1 MGFRAQHEKL
11 PYTCCRFSQD
21 NVFIVGINKRVRRR
35 LTIFFFLL
43 FLALAGLVAWWL
55 TRGREGMQFV
65 RYEEFGIDMPV
76 NYSVHGIDVSKF
88 QGNVNW
94 MAVRQMQ
101 VDDIR
106 LSFAFIKATE
116 GITRQ
121 DATFKR
127 NWERAKDAGVIRGAY
142 HFFYSTRDPIKQAIN
157 FKNVVQ
163 LETGDLPPV
172 LDIEVHNNQ
181 PPAVIRSTAR
191 IWLEEMEKAY
201 GVKPII
207 YTNINF
213 YEKYLG
219 AEFDEYPLWVAHYYQ
234 KDKPRS
240 ARNWVFWQHSDIG
253 RVNGIRT
260 TVDFNVFR
268 GDSTDLIKLCIP

>member
-1 MGFRAQHEKL
+1 MARSKRIRRRPFI
-11 PYTCCRFSQD
+11 YIF
-21 NVFIVGINKRVRRR
+21 VFIS
-35 LTIFFFLL
+35 
-43 FLALAGLVAWWL
+43 LAGAAVWWL
-55 TRGREGMQFV
+55 LRTKEPMTFV

-76 NYSVHGIDVSKF
+76 NYSIHGIDISKF

-101 VDDIR
+101 VDEIR
-106 LSFAFIKATE
+106 ISFAFIKATE
-116 GITRQ
+116 GISRQ
-121 DATFKR
+121 DGTFQR
-127 NWERAKDAGVIRGAY
+127 NWEKAKEAGVVRGAY

-157 FKNVVQ
+157 FRNVVQ
-163 LETGDLPPV
+163 LESGDLPPV

-181 PPAVIRSTAR
+181 PAAVIRSTAR
-191 IWLEEMEKAY
+191 IWLEDMEKAY

-207 YTNINF
+207 YTNIHF

-219 AEFDEYPLWVAHYYQ
+219 KEFDDYPLWVAHYYQ

-253 RVNGIRT
+253 HVNGIRT
-260 TVDFNVFR
+260 TVDFNVFK
-268 GDSTDLIKLCIP
+268 GDSTELLKLCIP

>member
-1 MGFRAQHEKL
+1 MAR
-11 PYTCCRFSQD
+11 S
-21 NVFIVGINKRVRRR
+21 KRVRRR
-35 LTIFFFLL
+35 PFIYIFVFIS
-43 FLALAGLVAWWL
+43 LAGAAAAAWWWL
-55 TRGREGMQFV
+55 RTKEPMTFV

-76 NYSVHGIDVSKF
+76 NYSVHGIDISKF

-101 VDDIR
+101 VDEIR
-106 LSFAFIKATE
+106 ISFAFIKATE
-116 GITRQ
+116 GISRQ
-121 DATFKR
+121 DGTFQR
-127 NWERAKDAGVIRGAY
+127 NWEKAKEAGVIRGAY

-157 FKNVVQ
+157 FRNVVQ
-163 LETGDLPPV
+163 LESGDLPPV

-191 IWLEEMEKAY
+191 IWLEDMEKAY

-207 YTNINF
+207 YTNIHF

-219 AEFDEYPLWVAHYYQ
+219 KEFDDYPLWVAHYYQ

-253 RVNGIRT
+253 HVNGIRT

-268 GDSTDLIKLCIP
+268 GDSTELLKLCIP

>member
-1 MGFRAQHEKL
+1 ML
-11 PYTCCRFSQD
+11 L
-21 NVFIVGINKRVRRR
+21 NFIAHQLRMARRKRVRRR
-35 LTIFFFLL
+35 PFIYIFIFIG
-43 FLALAGLVAWWL
+43 LAGAVAAWWFL
-55 TRGREGMQFV
+55 RGKEPITFV

-76 NYSVHGIDVSKF
+76 NYSIHGIDISKF

-101 VDDIR
+101 VDEIR
-106 LSFAFIKATE
+106 ISFAFIKATE
-116 GITRQ
+116 GISRQ
-121 DATFKR
+121 DATFQR
-127 NWERAKDAGVIRGAY
+127 NWEKAKEARVIRGAY

-157 FKNVVQ
+157 FRNVVQ
-163 LETGDLPPV
+163 LESGDLPPV

-191 IWLEEMEKAY
+191 IWLEDMEKAY

-207 YTNINF
+207 YTNIHF
-213 YEKYLG
+213 YETYLG
-219 AEFDEYPLWVAHYYQ
+219 KEFDDYPLWVAHYYQ
-234 KDKPRS
+234 KNKPRS

-253 RVNGIRT
+253 HVNGIRT

-268 GDSTDLIKLCIP
+268 GDSADLLKLCIP

>member
-1 MGFRAQHEKL
+1 MAR
-11 PYTCCRFSQD
+11 S
-21 NVFIVGINKRVRRR
+21 KRLRRRR
-35 LTIFFFLL
+35 LIYIFL
-43 FLALAGLVAWWL
+43 FLGLASATAAWWL
-55 TRGREGMQFV
+55 LRGKQPLSFV

-76 NYSVHGIDVSKF
+76 NYSIHGIDISKF

-101 VDDIR
+101 VDEIR
-106 LSFAFIKATE
+106 ISFAFIKATE
-116 GITRQ
+116 GISRQ
-121 DATFKR
+121 DGTFQR
-127 NWERAKDAGVIRGAY
+127 NWDKAKEAGVIRGAY

-157 FKNVVQ
+157 FRNVVQ
-163 LETGDLPPV
+163 LESGDLPPV

-191 IWLEEMEKAY
+191 IWLEDMEKAY

-207 YTNINF
+207 YTNIHF
-213 YEKYLG
+213 YETYLG
-219 AEFDEYPLWVAHYYQ
+219 KDFDEYPLWVAHYYQ

-253 RVNGIRT
+253 HVNGIRG

-268 GDSTDLIKLCIP
+268 GDSSDLIKLCIP

>member
-1 MGFRAQHEKL
+1 MAKKKRA
-11 PYTCCRFSQD
+11 
-21 NVFIVGINKRVRRR
+21 RRP
-35 LTIFFFLL
+35 LIYILL
-43 FLALAGLVAWWL
+43 FVSIAGAVAAWWIL
-55 TRGREGMQFV
+55 RERRQMEFV
-65 RYEEFGIDMPV
+65 RYEEFGIDIPV
-76 NYSVHGIDVSKF
+76 NYSIHGIDISKF

-101 VDDIR
+101 VEDIR
-106 LSFAFIKATE
+106 ISFAFIKATE

-121 DATFKR
+121 DASFR
-127 NWERAKDAGVIRGAY
+127 QNWDKAREAGIIRGAY
-142 HFFYSTRDPIKQAIN
+142 HFFYSTRDPQKQAIN
-157 FKNVVQ
+157 FRNVVHLQ
-163 LETGDLPPV
+163 SGDLPPV

-207 YTNINF
+207 YTNIHF

-219 AEFDEYPLWVAHYYQ
+219 EEFDDYPLWVAHYYQ

-240 ARNWVFWQHSDIG
+240 VRNWVFWQHSDAG
-253 RVNGIRT
+253 RVNGVRT

-268 GDSTDLIKLCIP
+268 GDSADLMKLCIP